1 MDFAAALQTYG
12 YPLVFLGT
20 FLEGETV
27 LLLAGFAAHRGYLDF
42 SAVVLIA
49 LMASFFGDQL
59 YFHLGRHYGA
69 ALLRRWPSLRPRV
82 ARFTDL
88 LHRHHTPIILSIRFL
103 YGLRIAGPIALGMTT
118 IAWQRYLVLN
128 FIGAAAWALLITTL
142 GYEFG
147 QLMQLLI
154 EDLYRFELYGFF
166 TLITLR
172 IVAWLYSRFR

>member
-1 MDFAAALQTYG
+1 MDLAAALQTYG

-20 FLEGETV
+20 FLEGETI

-42 SAVVLIA
+42 TAVVLIA
-49 LMASFFGDQL
+49 LMASFLGDQL

-69 ALLRRWPSLRPRV
+69 ALLRRWPSRRPRIG
-82 ARFTDL
+82 RFTDL

-128 FIGAAAWALLITTL
+128 FIGAVAWALLITTL

-166 TLITLR
+166 ILLVLSIT
-172 IVAWLYSRFR
+172 VWLFSRFR